1 MALQFGVFDHIEHL
15 KDVPLERL
23 YRERLD
29 QVEAL
34 DQARFYAYHL
44 AEHHSPSLHS
54 MAPAQNVFLGA
65 AAERTKRLRL
75 GGCVYTLPFHHPIRL
90 LEELSMLDHMSGGRL
105 EVGVGRGGELEA
117 YYWGM
122 GAQPEIEELKEEV
135 RDRYDEALQVLM
147 AGFTQPRIDFRG
159 RYYRIHEMPMRL
171 RPLQQ
176 PYPPLWYMRN
186 IETAARC
193 GMNSLLV
200 GGLER
205 LAADVA
211 RFRELWCEHQGP
223 ELRTAWGD
231 EPKVGAVVYLVV
243 APTDAEAAGLA
254 APAWEQF
261 VWNLRV
267 PRRQEAEAHGLPQL
281 VATGAAGFGDGRRP
295 GFADAVSE
303 DARRGPQS
311 GRVGGVIAGSPATI
325 CRFIEEYLETGA
337 NYLVFA
343 LQYGSLTHADAM
355 RSIELL
361 ATHVLPHFAG

>member
-1 MALQFGVFDHIEHL
+1 MSIQFGVFDHIEHL
-15 KDVPLERL
+15 EGVSLAQL

-29 QVEAL
+29 QVAAL
-34 DQARFYAYHL
+34 DQAGFYAYHL

-65 AAERTKRLRL
+65 VAERTKRLRL
-75 GGCVYTLPFHHPIRL
+75 GGCVYTLPFHHPVRL
-90 LEELSMLDHMSGGRL
+90 IEELSMLDQMSGGRL
-105 EVGVGRGGELEA
+105 EIGVGRGGELEA

-122 GAQPEIEELKEEV
+122 GEEPEIEALKEEV
-135 RDRYDEALQVLM
+135 RGRYEESLQILLT
-147 AGFTQPRIDFRG
+147 GFTQPRIDFSG

-186 IETAARC
+186 VETAAQH
-193 GMNSLLV
+193 GMNALLV

-205 LAADVA
+205 LAGDVA
-211 RFRELWCEHQGP
+211 RYRELWRELQGP
-223 ELRTAWGD
+223 QLVTAWGS
-231 EPKVGAVVYLVV
+231 EPKIGAVVHLVV
-243 APTDAEAAGLA
+243 APSDAEAVELA

-267 PRRQEAEAHGLPQL
+267 PRRQEAEAHGLGQL
-281 VATGAAGFGDGRRP
+281 VATGAAGFGDGRRL
-295 GFADAVSE
+295 GFADAAAE
-303 DARRGPQS
+303 DSTRGPQS
-311 GRVGGVIAGSPATI
+311 GRVGGVIAGAPATI

-343 LQYGSLTHADAM
+343 LQYGCLTHANAM

-361 ATHVLPHFAG
+361 GAEVLPRFQS